1 MVYTWLM
8 NNPKLVAE
16 FLGTFFLVTVVAFT
30 GNPLAIGIAL
40 MLLVYSG
47 GHISGAHFNPA
58 VTFAF
63 YLKKALSQ
71 KEAIEYVIAQLLG
84 GIAASIFYTMTHH
97 DFFIPQPTGVSW
109 LTACIIEI
117 AFTFLLVRTILL
129 VAADTRVKGNQYF
142 GLAIGGAL
150 MVGAFAGGP
159 LSGGAFNPAVG
170 VAPLLVALPSLSTHF
185 SLILLYILGPL
196 IGATLAQMLDSKSNK
211 N

>member
-1 MVYTWLM
+1 M
-8 NNPKLVAE
+8 NNPKLFTE

-40 MLLVYSG
+40 MVLVYGG

-71 KEAIEYVIAQLLG
+71 QETISYIVAQFLGAIT
-84 GIAASIFYTMTHH
+84 AAIFYALTHD
-97 DFFIPQPTGVSW
+97 DFFIPKPTGISW
-109 LTACIIEI
+109 STALIVEAI
-117 AFTFLLVRTILL
+117 FTFLLVRTILL
-129 VAADTRVKGNQYF
+129 VAANSKVKGNQFF

-150 MVGAFAGGP
+150 MVGAFVGGP

-170 VAPLLVALPSLSTHF
+170 VAPLLVDMNALGTNF
-185 SLILLYILGPL
+185 SLIILYILGPL
-196 IGATLAQMLDSKSNK
+196 LGAAVAYKLDAK
-211 N
+211 NN